1 MDEELSLFIR
11 IFVSVIATITTILQT
26 ILQFDKVV
34 ERVIYNRKLLGIDME
49 TYAVYYAA
57 QNAMNSPKFVS
68 IKAVS
73 DYANQHKNDDYQKYA
88 AFISIQF
95 LLKKLDDI
103 LLLVQGK

>member
-1 MDEELSLFIR
+1 
-11 IFVSVIATITTILQT
+11 
-26 ILQFDKVV
+26 
-34 ERVIYNRKLLGIDME
+34 ME